1 MAETN
6 LDALAL
12 ETTLAVGGVITS
24 VATQVIIEKIAETV
38 AFGTFIDSEGTTGTH
53 DLSTDIPIGATVLRC
68 VLAAPLVGFAGD
80 TSATITVGDGSD
92 ADRYMT
98 GTPNVFAD
106 IAGGLDLGVVSGV
119 AYHAAAKTPKITITA
134 GSDWGA
140 VDAGALTI
148 EIYYIT

>member
-12 ETTLAVGGVITS
+12 ETTLAVGGVITP
-24 VATQVIIEKIAETV
+24 VANQVLIEKIAETV

-53 DLSTDIPIGATVLRC
+53 DLSNIPIGATVLRC

-98 GTPNVFAD
+98 GTPNVFGD

-148 EIYYIT
+148 EIYYMT